1 MTENGLFVSSF
12 LEVEKGWIDYNN
24 HLNMGYYTVVF
35 DRASDELW
43 DWIGFGERYV
53 AETNHTTFAAEFN
66 VRYLREVKLGDR
78 LYSRIRIIDHDEK
91 RFHTFQELYHEDGWL
106 SATGEGLT
114 LHVDLGGP
122 KVAPMPEHIHARIRA
137 MAEANAKLP
146 PPEGVGRSVGL
157 RRKVTSG

>member
-1 MTENGLFVSSF
+1 MTDTGPFVSSL
-12 LEVEKGWIDYNN
+12 LEIEKGWIDYNN

-35 DRASDELW
+35 DRASDQLW
-43 DWIGFGERYV
+43 DWLGFGAHYV
-53 AETNHTTFAAEFN
+53 AETNHTTFAAEFH

-78 LYSRIRIIDHDEK
+78 LYSRIRILDHDEK

-122 KVAPMPEHIHARIRA
+122 KVAPMPEPIQHRLAELARA
-137 MAEANAKLP
+137 HAKLP
-146 PPEGVGRSVGL
+146 APKGVGSRIGI
-157 RRKVTSG
+157 RRKAASG

>member
-53 AETNHTTFAAEFN
+53 AETNHTTFAAEFH

-122 KVAPMPEHIHARIRA
+122 KVAPMPENIQSRIRA

-146 PPEGVGRSVGL
+146 PPEGLGRSVGL